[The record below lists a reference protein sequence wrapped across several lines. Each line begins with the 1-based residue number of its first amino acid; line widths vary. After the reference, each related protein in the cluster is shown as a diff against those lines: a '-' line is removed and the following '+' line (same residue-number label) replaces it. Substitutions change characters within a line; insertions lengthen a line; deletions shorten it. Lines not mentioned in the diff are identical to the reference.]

1 MKIVIASDLHG
12 SAYYADK
19 VREAF
24 EREEGE
30 LLGYIQ
36 PWTAQS
42 DIQGLCADAGRKD
55 TQRIKRQAFG
65 DKG

>member
-30 LLGYIQ
+30 LVVLMGHRYS
-36 PWTAQS
+36 P
-42 DIQGLCADAGRKD
+42 
-55 TQRIKRQAFG
+55 
-65 DKG
+65 